1 MSSQNTITADHVTYT
16 VNMLPT
22 ETDISRLW
30 IIEAQQP
37 KTPADFYN
45 SVMLSY
51 HWYYYH
57 MYGCEY
63 NASIQR
69 KIEAL
74 G

>member
-1 MSSQNTITADHVTYT
+1 MPQNTITADHVTYT

-30 IIEAQQP
+30 IIENQQP

-45 SVMLSY
+45 SVILSY